1 MHEVDTDHRIASY
14 LEHGERAVDFVVRR
28 RHLTA
33 DEADEFRSTVR
44 VKLLE
49 NDHAILRKF
58 GGRSSLPTY
67 LVVVVQRLFLDFRT
81 SAWGKW
87 RPSAEAKR
95 LGPTAVLLERLT
107 SRDGLTFDEAYATLK
122 CIPTVT
128 ESEEELFALS
138 ERLPRRPSRRF
149 VDDSSLEGTLVSQE
163 DVDPIAQAEHLAV
176 AAKSN
181 AALTEALAE
190 LPVQDRLILK
200 LRYDD
205 GLKVSE
211 IASMMRLEQKPLYR
225 RIEQLLRSLRTAIEN
240 RGVRKEEVVG
250 WLADPLPDLPVEVSR
265 QAGIAEERPS
275 L

>member
-107 SRDGLTFDEAYATLK
+107 SRDGLTFDEAYATLR

-225 RIEQLLRSLRTAIEN
+225 RIEQLLRNLRTAIEN

-250 WLADPLPDLPVEVSR
+250 WLAGPLPDVPVEVSR